1 MSFKL
6 KDRRRHDSPHL
17 ISLRD
22 LLDDVAKARIYPCI
36 QDLVANGLTLS
47 RFADG
52 EMRPTRQDITQFIAA
67 WLRHIGVP
75 SDIYSDWLVR
85 FCIDVLSPIS
95 SSSPSQIRH
104 STRSNIKYI
113 NQSEV
118 DFECGR
124 ERNAFKAACS
134 RDCPVYDEMELRS
147 KEPKKREIK
156 QIARSEAPPKERAED
171 TQELPVKEIYREQ
184 FEEGLKV
191 IRENLRQGMPK
202 KKLVN
207 FLNDRGL
214 KTCTG
219 RKWTYAIL
227 NSEIHKNRLDKPG
240 KD

>member
-1 MSFKL
+1 MSIKM
-6 KDRRRHDSPHL
+6 KGRRPHESPYL
-17 ISLRD
+17 MSLRA
-22 LLDDVAKARIYPCI
+22 LLDDVDKARIYPCI

-52 EMRPTRQDITQFIAA
+52 EMRPTRQDITQFITA

-75 SDIYSDWLVR
+75 SDIYSDWLVQY
-85 FCIDVLSPIS
+85 CIDVLSPIS

-113 NQSEV
+113 NRSEV
-118 DFECGR
+118 DFECGC
-124 ERNAFKAACS
+124 ERNVFKADCS

-147 KEPKKREIK
+147 KKPKKREIK
-156 QIARSEAPPKERAED
+156 QIARSEAPKERAAD
-171 TQELPVKEIYREQ
+171 IQELPVKEIYREQ

-191 IRENLRQGMPK
+191 IRENLRQGMAIK
-202 KKLVN
+202 KMVD
-207 FLNDRGL
+207 FLNERGL
-214 KTCTG
+214 KTRTG

-227 NSEIHKNRLDKPG
+227 NSEIHKHRLDTIE